1 MKIGIYGGSFN
12 PPHLGHLTA
21 AVSAAAYLKLDK
33 LLFIPAGIPP
43 HKKLAENTPAE
54 EHRLAMT
61 RLMGE
66 QAALE
71 TECKV
76 EVLDMEMRR
85 TGKSYT
91 ADTVRELHEQYPD
104 DELWLLMG
112 TDMFLTFQD
121 WYKPEEI
128 VKYTGICAFGRT
140 EKGTEELFTVQR
152 EYLAKRFP
160 EARIT
165 TMVLPNVVEIYT
177 NAETA
182 KVREVSVGSTR
193 VILRRARV
201 PISENNAA
209 VQSFLEMMNFVSPSF
224 FDEERRRITSDYIRS
239 NGISKKDITKYA
251 AAFPDKAMRTLIE
264 SEVIYDVAQ

>member
-1 MKIGIYGGSFN
+1 MDLFKYLLDTFGYNEPIMIGEITYKGYSKPWIN
-12 PPHLGHLTA
+12 
-21 AVSAAAYLKLDK
+21 
-33 LLFIPAGIPP
+33 
-43 HKKLAENTPAE
+43 KKLAEFCSSGKLIRFEKGIYYIPK
-54 EHRLAMT
+54 MT
-61 RLMGE
+61 VLGPSGLDPR
-66 QAALE
+66 
-71 TECKV
+71 KV
-76 EVLDMEMRR
+76 IEKKYITD
-85 TGKSYT
+85 
-91 ADTVRELHEQYPD
+91 
-104 DELWLLMG
+104 G
-112 TDMFLTFQD
+112 TDRNGYYSGVTFLNQ
-121 WYKPEEI
+121 
-128 VKYTGICAFGRT
+128 TGLST
-140 EKGTEELFTVQR
+140 QV
-152 EYLAKRFP
+152 
-160 EARIT
+160 
-165 TMVLPNVVEIYT
+165 PNVVEIYT